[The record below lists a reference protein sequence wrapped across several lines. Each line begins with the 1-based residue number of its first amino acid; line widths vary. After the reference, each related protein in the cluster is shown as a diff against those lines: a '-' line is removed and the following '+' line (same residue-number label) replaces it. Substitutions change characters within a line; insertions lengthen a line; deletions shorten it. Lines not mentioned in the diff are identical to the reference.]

1 MVRFVEVP
9 PFFREPRPGE
19 CGEPKDFI
27 RVKDANTTP
36 EEWRRVMKR
45 CPYVLDF
52 GTVQVAVRHDKWQ
65 DPEVMGEVWR
75 VVLAQ
80 PMKGPPALLAQVWQ
94 IHAKYLLRSRP
105 EVAVLFARA
114 AQAAKPSTSGA
125 ALLRVA
131 EAALDAVEPVI
142 H

>member
-1 MVRFVEVP
+1 M
-9 PFFREPRPGE
+9 
-19 CGEPKDFI
+19 
-27 RVKDANTTP
+27 KDANTTP

-45 CPYVLDF
+45 CPCVYNF

-94 IHAKYLLRSRP
+94 IHAKFLLRSNP

-114 AQAAKPSTSGA
+114 AQAAKPSRAGA
-125 ALLRVA
+125 KLLKLA
-131 EAALDAVEPVI
+131 EAAVEATAAVI

>member
-1 MVRFVEVP
+1 MVRVVEVP

-27 RVKDANTTP
+27 RVRDANTTP

-45 CPYVLDF
+45 CPCVLDF
-52 GTVQVAVRHDKWQ
+52 GTFQVAVRHDKWH

-75 VVLAQ
+75 IVLAQ
-80 PMKGPPALLAQVWQ
+80 PMKGSPALLAQVWQ
-94 IHAKYLLRSRP
+94 IHARCLLCSNP
-105 EVAVLFARA
+105 ELAVLFARA
-114 AQAAKPSTSGA
+114 AQAAKPSRAGA
-125 ALLRVA
+125 KLLKLALAAVA
-131 EAALDAVEPVI
+131 EAEPVI